1 MQRVSRHVPRLT
13 AALAVLIST
22 LALAPSAVSAF
33 GFGHGNPWHGART
46 YGDTTLVLD
55 PATAQALTGLGVTP
69 GVLAPA
75 SAGSEGIGF
84 PITRSLPSAL
94 FTGTITH
101 TGGLTLTAG
110 QTVVSLTDFW
120 IELGSGTLS
129 ANVSVAG
136 GPNDGRVKIL
146 TLDLSHAQLRWWP
159 IFSFGPVKTT
169 LTATAASVLDSVFG
183 TTALTD
189 QTVLGNATVHY
200 TTLGF

>member
-1 MQRVSRHVPRLT
+1 MQLVSRHVPRVT
-13 AALAVLIST
+13 AAVAVLAAT
-22 LALAPSAVSAF
+22 LALVPSAASAF
-33 GFGHGNPWHGART
+33 GFGHGWHERT

-55 PATAQALTGLGVTP
+55 PATAEALTSLGVAP
-69 GVLAPA
+69 APIAPA

-101 TGGLTLTAG
+101 AGGLSLTAG
-110 QTVVSLTDFW
+110 ATVVSLTEFW
-120 IELGSGTLS
+120 IEIGSGTLS
-129 ANVSVAG
+129 ADVSVAG

-146 TLDLSHAQLRWWP
+146 SLDFSHAQLRWWP
-159 IFSFGPVKTT
+159 VFSFGPVKAT
-169 LTATAASVLDSVFG
+169 LTETAASVLDSVFG

-189 QTVLGNATVHY
+189 QTVLGDATVHY